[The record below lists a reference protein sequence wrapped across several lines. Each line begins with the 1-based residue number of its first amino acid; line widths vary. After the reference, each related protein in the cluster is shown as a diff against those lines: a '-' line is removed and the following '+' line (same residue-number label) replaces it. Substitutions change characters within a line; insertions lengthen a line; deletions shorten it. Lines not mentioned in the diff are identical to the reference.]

1 MKLHYLAFVLF
12 FFYSAAKAQV
22 DPLYAQYLNNPF
34 LINPAYAGMNKYL
47 NVMAGFRK
55 QWTGFD
61 GSPTTLALTGHTSL
75 ADNRMGLGMIIS
87 QDKIG
92 ENTNTLVQAVYA
104 YKINLNQSTLLS
116 FGLQAG
122 MMNYRTDNSELNPY
136 DPTDPLFSGVQNTT
150 KPTFGAGVLLR
161 SDKYFV
167 GLAVPRLLKA
177 TTDFESTSGT
187 GEVDLYTQHFYG
199 FASYLFLVSDR
210 LRFKPAALVR
220 AVAGSPLSTDLI
232 AQLNIEDRYAV
243 GLFTR
248 NFNTYGLLTQI
259 KFKQYRFGYTFELPT
274 NKSVGTNFTTH
285 DLTLGINLG
294 LFSFHD
300 TLELSDF

>member
-1 MKLHYLAFVLF
+1 MKLRYFIILF
-12 FFYSAAKAQV
+12 LLLPSFTKAQV

-34 LINPAYAGMNKYL
+34 LINPGYAGMNKYL

-55 QWTGFD
+55 QWAGFD
-61 GSPTTLALTGHTSL
+61 GNPTTLALTGHTSL
-75 ADNRMGLGMIIS
+75 ADNKMGLGMIIS

-92 ENTNTLVQAVYA
+92 ENTNTLVQAAYA
-104 YKINLNQSTLLS
+104 YKIDLNQSTLLS

-122 MMNYRTDNSELNPY
+122 IMNYRSDNSELNPY
-136 DPTDPLFSGVQNTT
+136 DPNDPLFSGVQNTSR
-150 KPTFGAGVLLR
+150 PTFGAGVLVKG
-161 SDKYFV
+161 DKYFV

-177 TTDFESTSGT
+177 STDFESTSGT

-199 FASYLFLVSDR
+199 FASYLFMISER
-210 LRFKPAALVR
+210 LRFKPAVLVR
-220 AVAGSPLSTDLI
+220 GVSGSPLSADLI

-259 KFKQYRFGYTFELPT
+259 KFKQYRFSYTFELPT

-294 LFSFHD
+294 LFRFHD
-300 TLELSDF
+300 TLELSDY